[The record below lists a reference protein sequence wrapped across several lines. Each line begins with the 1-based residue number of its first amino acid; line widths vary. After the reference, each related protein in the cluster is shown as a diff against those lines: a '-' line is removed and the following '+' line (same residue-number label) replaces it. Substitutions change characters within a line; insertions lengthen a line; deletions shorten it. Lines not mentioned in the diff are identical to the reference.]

1 MRKTTGILF
10 PLLAAISYHVIADNE
25 APIKMEHPGDTALSQ
40 AEAGKFVYKSFPAL
54 TRLYVYDKD
63 SPGKSEC
70 NSGCSSA
77 WPPLLVSAGETKGQV
92 GDWSIIQRADGR
104 RQWAYKN
111 QPVYTRYHDM
121 APDKET
127 EKEGFHLLKP

>member
-1 MRKTTGILF
+1 MRKITGALCL
-10 PLLAAISYHVIADNE
+10 LLASISQLVVADPAAE
-25 APIKMEHPGDTALSQ
+25 IKTEHPGDTALSQ
-40 AEAGKFVYKSFPAL
+40 DDAGKFVYKSFPAL

-70 NSGCSSA
+70 NDGCSSA
-77 WPPLLVSAGETKGQV
+77 WPPLLVSAIEKQSQV
-92 GDWSIIQRADGR
+92 GDWSIIRRADGR

-111 QPVYTRYHDM
+111 RPVYTRFHDI
-121 APDKET
+121 APDGET